1 MYELINS
8 PTTNSEYSLE
18 TKFTDAD
25 TIPSIPIESVWLVAV
40 GSYIIIPPLP
50 SWYYCEAWC
59 LQSLK
64 QEYLSMSNVDT
75 ISVDSSIW
83 PKYNFISKDRIYLKL

>member
-1 MYELINS
+1 MIPNKSVRNMYELINS

-40 GSYIIIPPLP
+40 GSYIIISPPP
-50 SWYYCEAWC
+50 DIIERPDVSRA
-59 LQSLK
+59 
-64 QEYLSMSNVDT
+64 
-75 ISVDSSIW
+75 
-83 PKYNFISKDRIYLKL
+83 